1 MFIKHAKA
9 HGGGIIAVAVDTAHD
24 TLIIAEE
31 EDGEPSYAV
40 DEDEESPLFVL
51 AGYIVARDVI
61 HGYFAGP
68 WGSISSRVGQI
79 EHGGVGCWVKGR
91 REVRKSARRK
101 QKGEARERKRKK
113 MGDLG

>member
-1 MFIKHAKA
+1 MLNCDEPLFFIIHAKA
-9 HGGGIIAVAVDTAHD
+9 HGGGIIAVSVDTAHD

-61 HGYFAGP
+61 HGYCCWPVGLDIE
-68 WGSISSRVGQI
+68 WSGSDRTRK
-79 EHGGVGCWVKGR
+79 GGW
-91 REVRKSARRK
+91 
-101 QKGEARERKRKK
+101 
-113 MGDLG
+113 MLG